1 VEPTLQNEL
10 PTSATLQSRK
20 RKRSQPVYM
29 GEIMWEIATKTI
41 NRQKKT
47 IAYIQKKSI
56 SPSEANKI
64 IE

>member
-1 VEPTLQNEL
+1 
-10 PTSATLQSRK
+10 
-20 RKRSQPVYM
+20 M